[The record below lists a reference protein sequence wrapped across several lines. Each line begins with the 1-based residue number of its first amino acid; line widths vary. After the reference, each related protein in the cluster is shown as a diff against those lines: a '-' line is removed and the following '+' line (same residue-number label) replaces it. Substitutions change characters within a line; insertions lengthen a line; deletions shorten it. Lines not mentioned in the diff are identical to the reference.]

1 MRRFA
6 ILLMIGSALLSLDA
20 HAQGLSIQQVAP
32 GVYVHFGRQE
42 EASEHNHG
50 DISNIGFVVGERG
63 VGVIDTGGSPEEGLD
78 LLAAIRSVTPLPVL
92 FVINTHVHPD
102 HIFGNTAFQDTGAT
116 FVGHAGLASAMV
128 ARGAF
133 YLGRLPVDIGKAAAM
148 GAKVI
153 SPSLAVDGSVPLDL
167 GGRQLM
173 VQAWPTAH
181 TDNDISIYDS
191 QTQTLWTGDLVF
203 RKRIPVVDGSLVGW
217 LGVMDRLAA
226 IPAKLAVPGH
236 GPLITRWPDEMDAQ
250 RHYLMVVRDGVRDVI
265 KAHGTMEQAM
275 DKVGQSER
283 DNWLLFD
290 HYHRRNVSAAFAEL
304 EWE

>member
-1 MRRFA
+1 
-6 ILLMIGSALLSLDA
+6 MIGRLN
-20 HAQGLSIQQVAP
+20 HVAIA
-32 GVYVHFGRQE
+32 VR
-42 EASEHNHG
+42 
-50 DISNIGFVVGERG
+50 
-63 VGVIDTGGSPEEGLD
+63 
-78 LLAAIRSVTPLPVL
+78 
-92 FVINTHVHPD
+92 
-102 HIFGNTAFQDTGAT
+102 
-116 FVGHAGLASAMV
+116 
-128 ARGAF
+128 
-133 YLGRLPVDIGKAAAM
+133 DIGKAAAM